1 VNGIWST
8 RQRSSR
14 TPRRS
19 IAFDFPNASNVLAA
33 TGLKTVGDHRQTAS
47 ETLLSLQ
54 GLGQSSVDHLR
65 KSLGVPSTEGVR
77 TIAFFGYGARDR
89 LAECAHPWAG

>member
-19 IAFDFPNASNVLAA
+19 IAFDFPNAFNVLAA
-33 TGLKTVGDHRQTAS
+33 TGLKTVGDLRETAN

-54 GLGQSSVDHLR
+54 GLGQSSVDRLR

-77 TIAFFGYGARDR
+77 PAQSPSLDTVQETA
-89 LAECAHPWAG
+89 